1 MRKYARIIV
10 AITFLFGLGVAANA
24 EMQPQVTVT
33 LPFDFVTGKTTLPAG
48 KYIVRRISEQ
58 PFNTLVLTRDD
69 TGERVFVRPTE
80 MENASDDK
88 PKLGFQKVGEQHFLS
103 SIQTADYVY
112 NFSVSRTAI
121 LEATAAKPRDNALC
135 QRVAEASR
143 SFGRSRSW
151 VPTAGLC

>member
-33 LPFDFVTGKTTLPAG
+33 LPFAFVADKTALPAG
-48 KYIVRRISEQ
+48 KYTVTRISEK
-58 PFNTLVLTRDD
+58 PFDVLMLTSDD
-69 TGERVFVRPTE
+69 TGTSVFINPTE
-80 MENASDDK
+80 MENAPDDK
-88 PKLGFQKVGEQHFLS
+88 TKLGFQKVGEQHFLS

-121 LEATAAKPRDNALC
+121 QEAAAVKPLDNAP
-135 QRVAEASR
+135 VS
-143 SFGRSRSW
+143 SSGGSK
-151 VPTAGLC
+151 

>member
-1 MRKYARIIV
+1 MKMYARIMV
-10 AITFLFGLGVAANA
+10 AITFLFGLGGAANA
-24 EMQPQVTVT
+24 EILQVTVT
-33 LPFDFVTGKTTLPAG
+33 VPFDFVAGKTTLPAG

-121 LEATAAKPRDNALC
+121 LEATAAKPRDNAP
-135 QRVAEASR
+135 VSASGG
-143 SFGRSRSW
+143 SK
-151 VPTAGLC
+151 